1 MKAKFSS
8 YIRNAALLA
17 AFTIISLQMSAQ
29 SPSAGAPAAGGKTYE
44 QTKQEITSMF
54 GFFPLIFQ
62 AYPSYDLPGAWEN
75 FKQLGDPNNK
85 IPPKYRELIQ
95 LAVAAQIPCIY
106 CVYFHTASAKAFGA
120 SDDEIKEAIAQGANT
135 RQWSMILQ
143 GNQVDYVA
151 FQKEVQMMLK
161 KMQEQQVKK

>member
-1 MKAKFSS
+1 MKAR
-8 YIRNAALLA
+8 IRLFPAYAMIFVAFILLTIDLSAQTTSGGNAA
-17 AFTIISLQMSAQ
+17 
-29 SPSAGAPAAGGKTYE
+29 AGTKTYE

-95 LAVAAQIPCIY
+95 LAVAAQIPCVY
-106 CVYFHTASAKAFGA
+106 CVYFHTASAKALGA
-120 SDDEIKEAIAQGANT
+120 TDDEIKEAVAQGANT

-143 GNQVDYVA
+143 GNQVDFEA
-151 FQKEVQMMLK
+151 FKKEVQLMLK
-161 KMQEQQVKK
+161 KMAEQDVKK